1 MAHGRPQ
8 AVLLSIG
15 HCADSVVT
23 VLAVNAR
30 LCGFLLQRH
39 VSSLSWLQS
48 PASGISHN
56 HHHYPKLALR
66 YICTVF
72 RIFTVWRR
80 SSLRILNYS
89 SNIVTLMLVNALRF
103 IRVTVSSLLSC
114 MLSPSSV
121 LDNVNTSTHLMHFRL
136 QPP

>member
-80 SSLRILNYS
+80 SS